1 MLSLVRKDIEK
12 INNLSKQ
19 LLLDVERLTD
29 EQNDVENISH
39 TNTEHNL
46 SSLISERHALVIKL
60 FEAHSLE
67 QLSTEIG
74 LINEMLSF
82 DEQLTAKLTARKKVL
97 AQEVIK
103 MKKSKKIKDI
113 YKSI

>member
-1 MLSLVRKDIEK
+1 MLNLVRKDIEK

-19 LLLDVERLTD
+19 LLLLIEKLTD
-29 EQNDVENISH
+29 EQNDIEDNSH
-39 TNTEHNL
+39 TERNL

-60 FEAHSLE
+60 FEVHS
-67 QLSTEIG
+67 QDKLSTEIG

-82 DEQLTAKLTARKKVL
+82 DEQLTAKLTSHKQVL

-113 YKSI
+113 YKSV